1 MSSQDRCGCGR
12 RAVCWKSGSPCCAVC
27 KAIEDR
33 MPSDY
38 HPNCPP
44 KPKELY
50 DTVWSASTQRMVARG
65 FVDWCVR
72 EHRTELLLG
81 A

>member
-1 MSSQDRCGCGR
+1 MSKLLECGCGR
-12 RAVCWKSGSPCCAVC
+12 PAIEIESSSGRCAVC

-44 KPKELY
+44 KPRELY
-50 DTVWSASTQRMVARG
+50 DLVWSASTQRMVARG
-65 FVDWCVR
+65 FADWCVR
-72 EHRTELLLG
+72 EHRAALILNP
-81 A
+81 